1 MPKDKRQGLMLIAGD
16 VLQAALQFGLL
27 SGTALA
33 AAFGKVLLAVL
44 LGAVALGVF
53 LRFKRGRKNR
63 DMIFRA

>member
-1 MPKDKRQGLMLIAGD
+1 MLIAGD

-27 SGTALA
+27 SGATLA

-53 LRFKRGRKNR
+53 LRFKRGRKKP
-63 DMIFRA
+63 